1 MDSNLWLSIKAQ
13 SGALLLIPALSSEKE
28 NVAVGIFL
36 IGHCTH
42 LSPPTAVA
50 A

>member
-1 MDSNLWLSIKAQ
+1 MPR
-13 SGALLLIPALSSEKE
+13 ALLLTLVFHIAVWKE
-28 NVAVGIFL
+28 DVAVGVFL

-42 LSPPTAVA
+42 LSPTTAVA